1 MPKYIKTI
9 APVDSISGKF
19 GARKDNIC
27 GKTIIA
33 NVRKAAT
40 NTNGGR
46 PYMFF
51 SVLSKTTYKGTA
63 AQMAWGE
70 KFAEICNATRARLMD
85 ANKMNA
91 DRAAFAAQTQYKTLY
106 SFVWNLVRMEME

>member
-1 MPKYIKTI
+1 M
-9 APVDSISGKF
+9 DSLSGKF
-19 GARKDNIC
+19 GARKDTIS

-51 SVLSKTTYKGTA
+51 SVLSKTTYRGSA
-63 AQMAWGE
+63 AQVAWNGQ
-70 KFAEICNATRARLMD
+70 FAAICAATRARLID
-85 ANKMNA
+85 ASQMNA
-91 DRAAFAAQTQYKTLY
+91 DRAAFAAQTEYKTLY
-106 SFVWNLVRMEME
+106 SFIWNLVYKEMSA

>member
-9 APVDSISGKF
+9 APVDSLSGKF
-19 GARKDNIC
+19 GARKDSIS

-63 AQMAWGE
+63 AQIAWNQ
-70 KFAEICNATRARLMD
+70 KFAEICNATRERLID
-85 ANKMNA
+85 AEHMNA
-91 DRAAFAAQTQYKTLY
+91 DRAAFAQQTEYKTLY
-106 SFVWNLVRMEME
+106 SFVWNLVKEEMV

>member
-9 APVDSISGKF
+9 APVDSLSGKF
-19 GARKDNIC
+19 GKRLDSIS

-40 NTNGGR
+40 NTNNGR

-51 SVLSKTTYKGTA
+51 SVLTKTTYKGTA
-63 AQMAWGE
+63 AQIAWNH
-70 KFAEICNATRARLMD
+70 KFAEICAATRERLIN
-85 ANKMNA
+85 ASQMNA
-91 DRAAFAAQTQYKTLY
+91 DRAAFAAQTEYKTLY
-106 SFVWNLVRMEME
+106 SFVWNLVYQSME